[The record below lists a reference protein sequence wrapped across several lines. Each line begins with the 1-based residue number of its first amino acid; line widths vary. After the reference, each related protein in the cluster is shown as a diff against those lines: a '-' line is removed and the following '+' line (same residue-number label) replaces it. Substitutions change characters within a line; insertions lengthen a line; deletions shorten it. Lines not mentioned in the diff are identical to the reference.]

1 MIFSRSEW
9 QRPGGAGLR
18 GMVLVGGL
26 EDKGGLVSCG
36 CGESGAEA
44 PHSGDAIARLV
55 KSGPVRRA

>member
-1 MIFSRSEW
+1 MSGRG
-9 QRPGGAGLR
+9 QGGGWTP

-26 EDKGGLVSCG
+26 ADKRGLGADG

-55 KSGPVRRA
+55 KSGPVLRG